1 MNTTVITVSQLNT
14 YVKSLL
20 EGEQTLKSVYISG
33 EISNFTN
40 HYSSGHFYLTLK
52 DDKCAI
58 KSVMFKYSA
67 QKVPFVPQNG
77 MKVICHGRVSLYERD
92 GLYQFYIDDMQPDG
106 VGALLVAYEQLKIK
120 LSEAGLFDES
130 NKRPVPKYPA
140 KIGVVTSATG
150 AALQDIINVL
160 SRRYPIAELIVY
172 PALVQGEGAPQSL
185 INALNLANQHGEVDV
200 IIIGRGG
207 GSIEDLWAFND
218 ERLAYTVFESNVP
231 VVSAVG
237 HEIDFTI
244 CDFVADLRAPTP
256 SAAAEL
262 TTPDIAELSVQ
273 LANLKSFLAYKC
285 SAVVKEYENRL
296 KLIGGSSVFT
306 SPMSYVDNISERLD
320 QYEQAIKNAQN
331 LNVERFWNRLS
342 VAAAKIDATSPLKTL
357 SRGYSIARTDDK
369 VIKSITDV
377 ADNMNFS
384 LVLSDGS
391 VKCKTI
397 SVDWSNNDE

>member
-92 GLYQFYIDDMQPDG
+92 GSYQFYIDDMQPDG

-207 GSIEDLWAFND
+207 GSIADLWAFND
-218 ERLAYTVFESNVP
+218 ERLAYAVFESNVP

-296 KLIGGSSVFT
+296 KLIGSSSVFT
-306 SPMSYVDNISERLD
+306 SPMSYVDNISELLD

-331 LNVERFWNRLS
+331 INVERFWNRLS